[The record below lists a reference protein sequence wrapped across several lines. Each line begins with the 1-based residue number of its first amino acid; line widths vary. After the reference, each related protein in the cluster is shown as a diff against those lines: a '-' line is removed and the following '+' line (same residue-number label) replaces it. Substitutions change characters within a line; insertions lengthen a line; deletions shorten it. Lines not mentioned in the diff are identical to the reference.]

1 MKRRRRRRKPA
12 SKHISISATDAD
24 WEVVRSHANR
34 RGLSIARYLVELV
47 ERDGS
52 EEDTGLRH
60 ECPGVA
66 LSSEEQREQLES
78 VREIRALMLEGEDA
92 GLGHECL
99 RHECLRHECLRH
111 ECLRHE
117 CPRHECLGHECLVRD
132 MQERIAVMFAAWT
145 SAMAASGRSEELHAA
160 LIRVLGKERARIAAT
175 SIAASVATSV
185 VAPAGD
191 STATS
196 TAVLTDASAAKQ
208 VETQADEGKTDPRR
222 DRLL

>member
-92 GLGHECL
+92 G
-99 RHECLRHECLRH
+99 RR
-111 ECLRHE
+111 
-117 CPRHECLGHECLVRD
+117 HECLVRD
-132 MQERIAVMFAAWT
+132 MQERVAVMFAAWAT
-145 SAMAASGRSEELHAA
+145 ALAASGRSTELHAA
-160 LIRVLGKERARIAAT
+160 LIRVLGEERARIAA
-175 SIAASVATSV
+175 ASVVASV
-185 VAPAGD
+185 VAPAGV
-191 STATS
+191 S
-196 TAVLTDASAAKQ
+196 TAVSTAASAAVLTAVSTDASAAKQ
-208 VETQADEGKTDPRR
+208 VETQANEGKTDPRR

>member
-24 WEVVRSHANR
+24 WEVIRSHANR

-60 ECPGVA
+60 ECPAVA
-66 LSSEEQREQLES
+66 LSAEEQREQLEA
-78 VREIRALMLEGEDA
+78 VREVRALMLEGEDA
-92 GLGHECL
+92 G
-99 RHECLRHECLRH
+99 
-111 ECLRHE
+111 
-117 CPRHECLGHECLVRD
+117 LGHECLVRD
-132 MQERIAVMFAAWT
+132 MQERIAVMFAAWA
-145 SAMAASGRSEELHAA
+145 SAMAASGRTEELHAA
-160 LIRVLGKERARIAAT
+160 LTQVLGEERARIAAT
-175 SIAASVATSV
+175 SIAASIA
-185 VAPAGD
+185 APAGVSTPV
-191 STATS
+191 STAAS
-196 TAVLTDASAAKQ
+196 AAVLTAVSTDASTAKQ

>member
-47 ERDGS
+47 ERDGFD
-52 EEDTGLRH
+52 EDTGLRH

-66 LSSEEQREQLES
+66 LTAEEQREQLEA
-78 VREIRALMLEGEDA
+78 VREVRALMLEGEDA
-92 GLGHECL
+92 G
-99 RHECLRHECLRH
+99 
-111 ECLRHE
+111 
-117 CPRHECLGHECLVRD
+117 PRHECLGHECLVRD

-145 SAMAASGRSEELHAA
+145 SAMAASGRTEELHAA
-160 LIRVLGKERARIAAT
+160 LTQVLGEERARIAAT
-175 SIAASVATSV
+175 SIAASV
-185 VAPAGD
+185 VAPAGVSTPV
-191 STATS
+191 STAAS
-196 TAVLTDASAAKQ
+196 AAVLTAVSTDASAATQ
-208 VETQADEGKTDPRR
+208 VETQANEGKTDPRR